1 MGYIISIG
9 LSLLLLTGCASQ
21 HDPKVQAER
30 KKALSKKTTA
40 AQEIAAFESRPKKK
54 RKAVGR
60 VFPPTYQKIPALQNK
75 KVTFSA
81 EEANLRQV
89 LYSIIG
95 GSGLNL
101 VINHDVDS
109 DIPITISVEN
119 AKAQDVLNTIMS
131 MSGYHYTVQGNILHV
146 KSFIQKMF
154 VIPYV
159 QSMTTMNTELG
170 GDMLG
175 SAQSGGESGG
185 SDQGMKGDFSLK
197 FDKPEKMNSFYEQ
210 LEDNI
215 KALMSPEGRYTLNR
229 GSGVLSVYDKKD
241 RVDEIESVVNTIK
254 TRSGRQV
261 LIEAKI
267 LEVVL
272 NDEHNLGVS
281 WDAVVDEVIRSGDQ
295 LVMQQTLGLEGSV
308 AGTMSYSARNF
319 NAIIT
324 ALNAS
329 GDIDMLSNPR
339 IKVLSGQSALISSGK
354 LVPFWE
360 KEVQTTAVGSV
371 GSAALQEVIYK
382 RRDVLNGITM
392 GVTPII
398 MEDGR
403 IMLNIVPITSNIEE
417 VIEHFDEDGKSVAS
431 APILNVK
438 EAGTVIYANDNDL
451 VSIGGLINNTI
462 SKKQEKIPA
471 LGDLP
476 GLGQFFTKTTNTDE
490 KRELV
495 ILLKLTV
502 VD

>member
-9 LSLLLLTGCASQ
+9 LSLLFLLTGCASQ
-21 HDPKVQAER
+21 HDPRVQTER
-30 KKALSKKTTA
+30 KVVLSKKKTA
-40 AQEIAAFESRPKKK
+40 AQEIAAFQSTPKKK
-54 RKAVGR
+54 RR
-60 VFPPTYQKIPALQNK
+60 VAKKKLPKYQRIPALYKK

-95 GSGLNL
+95 GTGLNL
-101 VINHDVDS
+101 VLDKDIDS
-109 DIPITISVEN
+109 DIPITMSVTK
-119 AKAQDVLNTIMS
+119 APAQDVLNTIMS
-131 MSGYHYTVQGNILHV
+131 MSGYHYTLQGNILHI

-159 QSMTTMNTELG
+159 QSTTSMNTELG
-170 GDMLG
+170 GDVLN
-175 SAQSGGESGG
+175 SAQSGGVSGG
-185 SDQGMKGDFSLK
+185 GGQGIKGDFSLK
-197 FDKPEKMNSFYEQ
+197 FDKPQKTANFYEQ

-215 KALMSPEGRYTLNR
+215 KTLMSPEGRYILNR
-229 GSGVLSVYDKKD
+229 SSGILSVYDKKD
-241 RVDEIESVVNTIK
+241 RVDVLESMINKIK
-254 TRSGRQV
+254 KRSQQQV

-281 WDAVVDEVIRSGDQ
+281 WEAVLEEVIHSGDE
-295 LVMQQTLGLEGSV
+295 LILQQTLGLGSAV
-308 AGTMSYSARNF
+308 AGTMSYTAKNF
-319 NAIIT
+319 NAVIT
-324 ALNAS
+324 ALNDS
-329 GDIDMLSNPR
+329 GDIDTLSNPR

-360 KEVQTTAVGSV
+360 KEVLITPGAVGSP
-371 GSAALQEVIYK
+371 ALEEITYN
-382 RRDVLNGITM
+382 RRDVLDGMTM
-392 GVTPII
+392 GVTPVI

-431 APILNVK
+431 APILNIK

-451 VSIGGLINNTI
+451 ISIGGLINNTI
-462 SKKQEKIPA
+462 SKKQEKIPG

-476 GLGQFFTKTTNTDE
+476 GLGQFFTKTKNTDE

-495 ILLKLTV
+495 ILMKLTIV
-502 VD
+502 E

>member
-9 LSLLLLTGCASQ
+9 FSVLLLLTGCASQ
-21 HDPKVQAER
+21 HDPQVQAER
-30 KKALSKKTTA
+30 KKTLSKKKTA
-40 AQEIAAFESRPKKK
+40 AQEIAAFETKPK
-54 RKAVGR
+54 RKRKVVGR
-60 VFPPTYQKIPALQNK
+60 VFPEYQKIPALQNK
-75 KVTFSA
+75 RVTFSA

-89 LYSIIG
+89 LYSIVG
-95 GSGLNL
+95 GTKLNL
-101 VINHDVDS
+101 VIDKDVDT
-109 DIPITISVEN
+109 DIPITISVKN
-119 AKAQDVLNTIMS
+119 AQAQNVLNTIMS
-131 MSGYHYTVQGNILHV
+131 MSGYHYTVRGNMLHV
-146 KSFIQKMF
+146 KSFMQKIF

-159 QSMTTMNTELG
+159 QSTTSMKTELG
-170 GDMLG
+170 GDMLN

-185 SDQGMKGDFSLK
+185 GSEGIKGDFSLK
-197 FDKPEKMNSFYEQ
+197 FDNPVKTSSFYEQ

-215 KALMSPEGRYTLNR
+215 KALISPEGRYTLNR
-229 GSGVLSVYDKKD
+229 SSGVLSVYDKKD
-241 RVDEIESVVNTIK
+241 RVDVIESVINKIK
-254 TRSGRQV
+254 KRSQKQV

-272 NDEHNLGVS
+272 NDDHNLGVS
-281 WDAVVDEVIRSGDQ
+281 WDAIADEVIRSGDQ
-295 LVMQQTLGLEGSV
+295 FVLQQALGLEGTV
-308 AGTMSYSARNF
+308 AGTMSYTTKNF

-339 IKVLSGQSALISSGK
+339 IKVLSGQSAMITSGK

-371 GSAALQEVIYK
+371 GTAALQEVIYN

-392 GVTPII
+392 GVTAVI

-403 IMLNIVPITSNIEE
+403 IMLNIVPITSNIEK
-417 VIEHFDEDGKSVAS
+417 VVEHFDEDGKSVAS

-451 VSIGGLINNTI
+451 VSIGGLINNTV
-462 SKKQEKIPA
+462 SKTQEKIPG

-476 GLGQFFTKTTNTDE
+476 GLGQIFTKTINTDE

-495 ILLKLTV
+495 ILMKLTIIE
-502 VD
+502 

>member
-9 LSLLLLTGCASQ
+9 FSLLLLLNGCASQ
-21 HDPKVQAER
+21 NDPKVQAER
-30 KKALSKKTTA
+30 KKALSKKRTA
-40 AQEIAAFESRPKKK
+40 AQEIAAFQSTTK
-54 RKAVGR
+54 RKRR
-60 VFPPTYQKIPALQNK
+60 VVERTLPKYQKIPALYK
-75 KVTFSA
+75 KRVTFAA

-95 GSGLNL
+95 GTGLNL
-101 VINHDVDS
+101 VLDKDIDS
-109 DIPITISVEN
+109 DIPITISVTK
-119 AKAQDVLNTIMS
+119 APAQDVLNTIMS
-131 MSGYHYTVQGNILHV
+131 MSGYHYTLQGNIIHI

-154 VIPYV
+154 VIPYI
-159 QSMTTMNTELG
+159 QSTTSMTTDLG
-170 GDMLG
+170 GDMLN

-185 SDQGMKGDFSLK
+185 GDQGIKGDFSLK
-197 FDKPEKMNSFYEQ
+197 FDNPQKMNSFYEQ

-229 GSGVLSVYDKKD
+229 SSGVLSVYDKKD
-241 RVDEIESVVNTIK
+241 RVDVIESVINNIK
-254 TRSGRQV
+254 KRSQRQV

-272 NDEHNLGVS
+272 NDDHNLGVS
-281 WDAVVDEVIRSGDQ
+281 WDAIADEVIRSGDQ
-295 LVMQQTLGLEGSV
+295 LVLQQTLGLGGAV
-308 AGTMSYSARNF
+308 AGTVSYTANNF

-324 ALNAS
+324 ALNES
-329 GDIDMLSNPR
+329 GDIDTLSNPR

-360 KEVQTTAVGSV
+360 KEVQTTAVGAV
-371 GSAALQEVIYK
+371 GSAALQEVTYN
-382 RRDVLNGITM
+382 RRDVLDGITM
-392 GVTPII
+392 GVTPVI

-403 IMLNIVPITSNIEE
+403 IMLNVVPITSHIEE
-417 VIEHFDEDGKSVAS
+417 VLEHFDENGKSVAS
-431 APILNVK
+431 APILNIK

-462 SKKQEKIPA
+462 SKKQEKIPG

-476 GLGQFFTKTTNTDE
+476 GIGQIFTRTINTDE

-502 VD
+502 VE